1 MIFHKINNGF
11 YANLRQETQEHMNKS
26 ENSAIMRVAKKLAK
40 TKLSSL
46 AIHKLEQI
54 ATKMGVEEKELF
66 ELYVEAKNRS
76 MIDRFAATPYDERVV
91 ILPQCLR
98 DKDCPAEIGKHGY
111 ECQQCGRCS
120 ITEITR
126 QARDLGY
133 KGAFILPGGSMAQKI
148 LLELKPKASLGVACV
163 KELVL
168 GSYLCEKVGVIGQ
181 GVELLKDGCI
191 NTVVDIKT
199 VNEAMKVRLI

>member
-1 MIFHKINNGF
+1 MNESKNN
-11 YANLRQETQEHMNKS
+11 
-26 ENSAIMRVAKKLAK
+26 AIMRVVKKLAK

-54 ATKMGVEEKELF
+54 ASKVGVEEKELF

-76 MIDRFAATPYDERVV
+76 QIDSFAATPYNQRVV
-91 ILPQCLR
+91 VLPQCLR
-98 DKDCPAEIGKHGY
+98 AKDCPAQIGKYGY

-120 ITEITR
+120 IAKIMQ
-126 QARDLGY
+126 QAKELGY
-133 KGAFILPGGSMAQKI
+133 KGIFILPGGSLAQKI
-148 LLELKPKASLGVACV
+148 LLELKPKASLGIACA

-191 NTVVDIKT
+191 NTVVDMKAIKD
-199 VNEAMKVRLI
+199 AMQVKVI

>member
-1 MIFHKINNGF
+1 
-11 YANLRQETQEHMNKS
+11 MNES
-26 ENSAIMRVAKKLAK
+26 ENSAIMRVVKKLAK

-54 ATKMGVEEKELF
+54 ASKVGVEEKELF

-76 MIDRFAATPYDERVV
+76 QIDSFAATPYNQRVV
-91 ILPQCLR
+91 VLPQCLR
-98 DKDCPAEIGKHGY
+98 AKDCPAQIGKYGY

-120 ITEITR
+120 IAKIMQ
-126 QARDLGY
+126 QAKELGY
-133 KGAFILPGGSMAQKI
+133 KGIFILPGGSLAQKI
-148 LLELKPKASLGVACV
+148 LLELKPKASLGIACA

-191 NTVVDIKT
+191 NTVVDMKAIKD
-199 VNEAMKVRLI
+199 AMQVKVI